1 MGADRPRYAEASG
14 GTIEV
19 VDLVARDPRRAG
31 CRLKVTR
38 NVSARRR

>member
-1 MGADRPRYAEASG
+1 MGADRPRSAEGIAKASG

-31 CRLKVTR
+31 CASK
-38 NVSARRR
+38 